1 MLERIREKFG
11 DKRVRNITGATEG
24 EVLRKMDAAGL
35 GLTAEETALL
45 QKTQDAYTGILRSSI
60 GDDFKAAYY
69 NEARNEYMLPWFD
82 LAEQR
87 DTKQQIGEKA
97 GVLLQDEGWRRVLYD
112 LANNR
117 DAGGARGDFRAAFG
131 NMSLDEFRRSA
142 STTAGK
148 KQLLDRLYAST
159 RSRLDKSNG
168 AYRRYEA
175 NSKQTLAYKAAFD
188 MLDGKAPTTSRA
200 AVNNNLDE
208 DIKRL
213 ASELSA
219 ASFALDPSG
228 VDPTV
233 YTTMSMNAYFGS
245 NVLSRKLSG
254 GSLKDDAELLSKK
267 LGMDIGQDALDTAL
281 RDTNAFD
288 VDYRALNAPV
298 SRQKEARKALDRL
311 IAQQRPDLNEKARGE
326 LVDALSGDM
335 EVQGLLAAASVRRG
349 DLGKDDDVS
358 RRLIDWKRAEEDA
371 VKLRGRKLN
380 EFYAGRSEKAWEDY
394 SGKALRGLGK
404 EDLATVQA
412 AMSADPRY
420 GQLVSLRA
428 LTRFYNSSADEKE
441 RGNIRTEI
449 DRIAG
454 LYGMDGQ
461 AVGRMLR
468 DGTLRADEIRSFSA
482 DQKTLDALGDVGA
495 RLWEENKVSSRLFMT
510 RNRDAMG
517 GAAGSVAL
525 GILAPNVARRSAG
538 LNELAKKNR
547 FNSAQDALSNFEEF
561 QRRVAMFGTPAD
573 QGPCR
578 PNGRG
583 KEAYRLHRSRQIRGR
598 CLHGRRHHDVR

>member
-1 MLERIREKFG
+1 
-11 DKRVRNITGATEG
+11 
-24 EVLRKMDAAGL
+24 
-35 GLTAEETALL
+35 
-45 QKTQDAYTGILRSSI
+45 
-60 GDDFKAAYY
+60 
-69 NEARNEYMLPWFD
+69 
-82 LAEQR
+82 
-87 DTKQQIGEKA
+87 
-97 GVLLQDEGWRRVLYD
+97 
-112 LANNR
+112 
-117 DAGGARGDFRAAFG
+117 
-131 NMSLDEFRRSA
+131 
-142 STTAGK
+142 
-148 KQLLDRLYAST
+148 
-159 RSRLDKSNG
+159 
-168 AYRRYEA
+168 
-175 NSKQTLAYKAAFD
+175 

-213 ASELSA
+213 TSELSA
-219 ASFALDPSG
+219 AQFALDPQG
-228 VDPTV
+228 VDGTV
-233 YTTMSMNAYFGS
+233 YDAMSMNAYFGS

-298 SRQKEARKALDRL
+298 SRRKEARKALDRL

-335 EVQGLLAAASVRRG
+335 EVQGLLATASVRRG

-371 VKLRGRKLN
+371 VKLRSRKLN

-428 LTRFYNSSADEKE
+428 LTKFYNSSANEKE

-495 RLWEENKVSSRLFMT
+495 RLWEENKVSSRLFMS

-573 QGPCR
+573 KALVARMAEERKRTGSIDPGKYGADAYTAGATTTFDEASASAQTDPSMAQANALREIQKQQADYFAGNKAGTASGTMTDTMQGLTGTLNTLNETLKGDLVTTL
-578 PNGRG
+578 NGV
-583 KEAYRLHRSRQIRGR
+583 RQTLAG
-598 CLHGRRHHDVR
+598 LQKKL

>member
-1 MLERIREKFG
+1 
-11 DKRVRNITGATEG
+11 
-24 EVLRKMDAAGL
+24 
-35 GLTAEETALL
+35 
-45 QKTQDAYTGILRSSI
+45 
-60 GDDFKAAYY
+60 
-69 NEARNEYMLPWFD
+69 
-82 LAEQR
+82 
-87 DTKQQIGEKA
+87 
-97 GVLLQDEGWRRVLYD
+97 
-112 LANNR
+112 
-117 DAGGARGDFRAAFG
+117 
-131 NMSLDEFRRSA
+131 
-142 STTAGK
+142 
-148 KQLLDRLYAST
+148 
-159 RSRLDKSNG
+159 
-168 AYRRYEA
+168 
-175 NSKQTLAYKAAFD
+175 

-288 VDYRALNAPV
+288 VDYRALNAPM

-335 EVQGLLAAASVRRG
+335 EVQGLLATASVRRG

-461 AVGRMLR
+461 AVERMLR

-561 QRRVAMFGTPAD
+561 QRRVAMFGTSAD
-573 QGPCR
+573 KALVARMAEERKRTGSIDPGKYGADAYTAGATTTFDEASASAQTDPGMAQANALREIQKQQADYFAGNKAGTASGTMTDTMQGLTGTLNTLNETLKGDLVTTL
-578 PNGRG
+578 NGV
-583 KEAYRLHRSRQIRGR
+583 RQTLAG
-598 CLHGRRHHDVR
+598 LQKKL